1 MKRDINLI
9 PRKSAGHKQSKGLVT
24 IILVAVFYLVALLFA
39 IIIPNGIKQGYVV
52 AEALRDLQIQ
62 QLQPQVDEYDNLRI
76 EIQKLQE
83 ELEASGSMEFNKFDA
98 FDALQI
104 LQETCPKG
112 VRIASM
118 RNEASTLVV
127 DIVAENN
134 YQIAKFALELQRTGD
149 FTVVNIS
156 GSAPTTIIQSETEQ
170 AYSESGVLSS
180 IYLMYDL
187 SEPEPEE
194 AADEAAPE
202 DGTAQEGGN

>member
-62 QLQPQVDEYDNLRI
+62 QLQPQVDEYNNLRI

-83 ELEASGSMEFNKFDA
+83 ELDSSGSMEFNKFDA

-118 RNEASTLVV
+118 KNEASTLVV

-134 YQIAKFALELQRTGD
+134 YQIAKFALELQRTGN

-170 AYSESGVLSS
+170 AYSESGVLST
-180 IYLMYDL
+180 IYLLYDL

-194 AADEAAPE
+194 ATDEAAPE
-202 DGTAQEGGN
+202 DTAQEGGN